1 MILVLLKHWDF
12 GIMRFKNCYIIIIII
27 IIIIIALIS
36 TPYAC
41 WGLKLG

>member
-1 MILVLLKHWDF
+1 
-12 GIMRFKNCYIIIIII
+12 MRFKNCYIIIIII